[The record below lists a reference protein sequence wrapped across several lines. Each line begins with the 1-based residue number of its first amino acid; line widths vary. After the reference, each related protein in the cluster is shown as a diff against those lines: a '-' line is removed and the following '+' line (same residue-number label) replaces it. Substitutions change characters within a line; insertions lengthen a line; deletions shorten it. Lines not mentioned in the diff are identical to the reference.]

1 MIGLYHFCVEYY
13 KNKMAYLNIILIIKH
28 RFYEKNTKTTAAEK
42 CGGQYNKLS
51 PTGARKGVNHEFTG
65 NRNKK
70 NRKSNFPVQ

>member
-1 MIGLYHFCVEYY
+1 MIGLYHFCMEYY
-13 KNKMAYLNIILIIKH
+13 KNKMVYLNIILIIKH
-28 RFYEKNTKTTAAEK
+28 RFYEKHENNCGRK

>member
-1 MIGLYHFCVEYY
+1 MIGLYHFCMEYY
-13 KNKMAYLNIILIIKH
+13 KNKMVYLNIILIIKH
-28 RFYEKNTKTTAAEK
+28 QFYEKTRKQLRQK